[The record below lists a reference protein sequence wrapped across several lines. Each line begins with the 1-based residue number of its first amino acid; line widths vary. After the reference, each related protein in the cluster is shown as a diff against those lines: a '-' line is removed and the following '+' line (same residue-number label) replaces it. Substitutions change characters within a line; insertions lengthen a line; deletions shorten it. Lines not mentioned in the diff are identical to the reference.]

1 LRALP
6 ARRRFVFHASVK
18 PALDPTKAAL
28 TTLFPAVNVGDSV
41 QIESTA
47 AHRPSSS

>member
-1 LRALP
+1 LRAIP
-6 ARRRFVFHASVK
+6 ARRRFLCHASVK

-47 AHRPSSS
+47 HRPSSS

>member
-1 LRALP
+1 LRAIP
-6 ARRRFVFHASVK
+6 ARRRFLCHASVK